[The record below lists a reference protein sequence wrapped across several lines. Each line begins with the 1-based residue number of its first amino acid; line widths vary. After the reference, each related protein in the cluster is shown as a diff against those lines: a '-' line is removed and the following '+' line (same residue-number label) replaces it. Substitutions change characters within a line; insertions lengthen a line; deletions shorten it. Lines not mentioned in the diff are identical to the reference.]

1 MRILWVVFI
10 IIVIGIG
17 LYGSIKAFQ
26 HLTPSTNI
34 SPSPRITY
42 SPTPTINEQFTTY
55 KLPHIPK
62 KDFYRIAMVGDS
74 MTLELGVH
82 GGKMSEYINNL
93 YQSTPG
99 HQRILIDNYAIGSKN
114 ILNLHDQMTNSRTVG
129 DTTLQPLVST
139 QYDMILIESFGYNP
153 LSQLGL
159 EGGQKKQ
166 TEILDQTMKLLTT
179 KYPNTAIV
187 FVATIAPNKE
197 IYGQKVNQGS
207 ALSDRTEQAT
217 ERMAYLKNHVAYA
230 KSHNIPIIDIYD
242 KSLTQNGDGN
252 PLYINSGDD
261 IHPSVAGIDFISHE
275 IANFIYNS
283 QILPK

>member
-17 LYGSIKAFQ
+17 LYGSVHAFQ
-26 HLTPSTNI
+26 DMTPPTQT
-34 SPSPRITY
+34 PY
-42 SPTPTINEQFTTY
+42 SPTPPTNEKFTTY

-74 MTLELGVH
+74 MTFALGVH

-114 ILNLHDQMTNSRTVG
+114 ILNLHDQMTMQRTVG

-166 TEILDQTMKLLTT
+166 TEILDETMKLLTT
-179 KYPNTAIV
+179 KYPNTAVV
-187 FVATIAPNKE
+187 FVATIAPNKA

-207 ALSDRTEQAT
+207 ALSDRSEQAE
-217 ERMAYLKNHVAYA
+217 ERMSYIKNHITYA
-230 KSHNIPIIDIYD
+230 KLHNIPIIDIYD

-252 PLYINSGDD
+252 SLYINPGDD